1 MSEQVALSFLGL
13 SDYEETTYVWEEET
27 CTTKYMQE
35 AVRELFSP
43 SRLFVAMTPP
53 VREKHD
59 ASLRER
65 LSYERL
71 DIPNGQSEE
80 EWWAVFE
87 TIAGAIPG
95 DSELTIDI
103 THGFRS
109 QPLVVLAAALYL
121 EAASDVEVEQIVYGA
136 FDKNSESPETE
147 VHDLTS
153 FLSLIE
159 WSVAARQFLR
169 DGSASSLAALM
180 KEIQGTAYRTG
191 AEVKPQHTS
200 SAGTQLERFTESLSV
215 VRPREV
221 GEERAPDLT
230 DAIQSLSND
239 VDRVPQLGPL
249 SVLLGRIQERVS
261 PMQTTSLFD
270 EDGFAAQVEMMRFYL
285 KTEQL
290 QQAVTLAREAM
301 VSHRALE
308 LGYSPEPVSK
318 EEEGGRRKA
327 ENNLNNLAHMPA
339 ENRSTDG
346 GALADLWSS
355 LTEVRNDINHAG
367 MRADPSPGPSLS
379 STVREI
385 VEEVADHVLSKA
397 TPAEP

>member
-1 MSEQVALSFLGL
+1 MFERVALSFLGL
-13 SDYEETTYVWEEET
+13 SDYEETTYVWEDET

-35 AVRELFSP
+35 AVQELFSP
-43 SRLFVAMTPP
+43 SQLFVAMTSP

-59 ASLRER
+59 GALRER

-80 EWWAVFE
+80 EWWTVFE
-87 TIAGAIPG
+87 KISTSIPDGAT
-95 DSELTIDI
+95 LTIDI

-147 VHDLTS
+147 IHDLTS

-169 DGSASSLAALM
+169 DGSASSLATLM
-180 KEIQGTAYRTG
+180 KEIQGTAHRTE
-191 AEVKPQHTS
+191 AEVRPQHTS
-200 SAGTQLERFTESLSV
+200 SAGAQLERFTESLSV

-221 GEERAPDLT
+221 GEERASKLI
-230 DAIQSLSND
+230 DAIQSLPDD
-239 VDRVPQLGPL
+239 VERVPQLGPL
-249 SVLLGRIQERVS
+249 SVLLDRIQKRVS
-261 PMQTTSLFD
+261 PMQASTLFD
-270 EDGFAAQVEMMRFYL
+270 KDGFAAQAEMMCFYL
-285 KTEQL
+285 KTDQL

-301 VSHRALE
+301 VSHRALQM
-308 LGYSPEPVSK
+308 GHSPEPVSK
-318 EEEGGRRKA
+318 EEEGGRQKA
-327 ENNLNNLAHMPA
+327 EDNLNALAHMPT
-339 ENRSTDG
+339 EDRSTDEE
-346 GALADLWSS
+346 ALADLWSR

-367 MRADPSPGPSLS
+367 MRADPSPGTSLS
-379 STVREI
+379 STARDV
-385 VEEVADHVLSKA
+385 VEEVAAHVAPEAVRASR
-397 TPAEP
+397 